1 MTMQAATPN
10 HVRGAWEAI
19 ADGFDRHVTPRTI
32 AFGEQIVSRLPLR
45 PAVRVLDVGS
55 GSGALS
61 IPAARKG
68 AEVVA
73 VDLAPTMVARL
84 TARAQAEG
92 LSSLH
97 ARVGDGTRLD
107 LEDDSVDIAVS
118 LNGVSLFPDLAG
130 GLAELVR
137 VTRSGG
143 EVAIIT
149 FGPLPEVEFIAF
161 FLAALRTTAPAVVPA
176 SAAPMPPFRL
186 ADASVF
192 DRTLRAAGLRDVS
205 VEPVPWEMTFDSA
218 DDLLDV
224 VMTSNPIAGQLAGGL
239 TDAQSGQL
247 RQVLDGMLREHSD
260 GQAGTTLR
268 AQMLIGRG
276 TV

>member
-1 MTMQAATPN
+1 
-10 HVRGAWEAI
+10 
-19 ADGFDRHVTPRTI
+19 
-32 AFGEQIVSRLPLR
+32 
-45 PAVRVLDVGS
+45 
-55 GSGALS
+55 
-61 IPAARKG
+61 
-68 AEVVA
+68 
-73 VDLAPTMVARL
+73 
-84 TARAQAEG
+84 
-92 LSSLH
+92 
-97 ARVGDGTRLD
+97 
-107 LEDDSVDIAVS
+107 
-118 LNGVSLFPDLAG
+118 
-130 GLAELVR
+130 

-247 RQVLDGMLREHSD
+247 RQVLDGMLREHSG